1 MWLWKWDIWAKA
13 SASHIFAK
21 QAPGPKFRKARY
33 KGLNICAL
41 GMFRKRICH
50 INELQ
55 DGFPQ
60 EKVDKLTQLCHL
72 ILLSASRISIT
83 FLSLHFHQ
91 TISFSFFFR
100 MEFQKSKKILWDAW
114 KETTHFFREK
124 MIKALGEVIPLKQNK
139 KGHTS

>member
-1 MWLWKWDIWAKA
+1 M
-13 SASHIFAK
+13 FAK
-21 QAPGPKFRKARY
+21 QAPGPKFRKVRY

-72 ILLSASRISIT
+72 ILLSASRVSIT
-83 FLSLHFHQ
+83 FLQLHFPH
-91 TISFSFFFR
+91 TILFSFFFR
-100 MEFQKSKKILWDAW
+100 MEFQKSKKTITRCL
-114 KETTHFFREK
+114 KGTTHFVREK
-124 MIKALGEVIPLKQNK
+124 NDQGIRRSYSTETKQK
-139 KGHTS
+139 RT

>member
-1 MWLWKWDIWAKA
+1 MDCMWLWKWDIWARV
-13 SASHIFAK
+13 SASHMFAK

-72 ILLSASRISIT
+72 ILLSANRISIT

-100 MEFQKSKKILWDAW
+100 IGVSEKQKNIMRCLKENNPFFQGKKWS
-114 KETTHFFREK
+114 R
-124 MIKALGEVIPLKQNK
+124 N
-139 KGHTS
+139 